1 MDEQYYEKLLNI
13 KTSGEQKIFNES
25 LHYNRYEPT
34 SYSAL
39 EILSKQYKFTE
50 EDSIVD
56 FGCGKGRLNFYINH
70 FFDSTVTGI
79 EMNNFFYKEALD
91 NTRDYLKKHKK
102 KTNKINFLNYFA
114 EEYNINPSDNKFY
127 FFNPF
132 SIQIFIKVIGNILI
146 SVEKYERT
154 VDVILYYPSDD
165 YIYFLE
171 NNTPFVL
178 INEIK
183 LPYLYDNN
191 PRHSFLVYRL
201 DYRKTIHKWDNVS
214 IKLI

>member
-39 EILSKQYKFTE
+39 EILSKEYKFTE
-50 EDSIVD
+50 EDNIVD

-79 EMNNFFYKEALD
+79 EMNTFFYKEAID
-91 NTRDYLKKHKK
+91 NKRDYLKKHKK
-102 KTNKINFLNYFA
+102 KKDKINFLNCFA

-146 SVEKYERT
+146 SVEEYERT

-178 INEIK
+178 LNEIK
-183 LPYLYDNN
+183 LPYLYDND

-201 DYRKTIHKWDNVS
+201 EYRKNILK
-214 IKLI
+214 

>member
-34 SYSAL
+34 SYSVL
-39 EILSKQYKFTE
+39 EILSKQYNFTA
-50 EDSIVD
+50 EDNIVD

-79 EMNNFFYKEALD
+79 EMSSFFYKQAID
-91 NTRDYLKKHKK
+91 NKRDYLKKHKK
-102 KTNKINFLNYFA
+102 KINEINFLNCFA

-146 SVEKYERT
+146 SVEGYERT
-154 VDVILYYPSDD
+154 VDIILYYPSYD

-178 INEIK
+178 LNEIK
-183 LPYLYDNN
+183 LPDND

-201 DYRKTIHKWDNVS
+201 D
-214 IKLI
+214 

>member
-1 MDEQYYEKLLNI
+1 MDEQYYEKLFNI

-25 LHYNRYEPT
+25 MHYNRYEPT

-39 EILSKQYKFTE
+39 EILSKKYIFTA
-50 EDSIVD
+50 EDCIVD

-70 FFDSTVTGI
+70 FFHSTVTGI
-79 EMNNFFYKEALD
+79 EMNTFFYKKAVD
-91 NTRDYLKKHKK
+91 NKIDYLKKHKK
-102 KTNKINFLNYFA
+102 KTNSINFLNCFA

-132 SIQIFIKVIGNILI
+132 SIQIFIKVIRNILI
-146 SVEKYERT
+146 SVEEYERT

-171 NNTPFVL
+171 NNTSFVL
-178 INEIK
+178 LDEIK
-183 LPYLYDNN
+183 LPYLYDND
-191 PRHSFLVYRL
+191 PRQSFLVYRL
-201 DYRKTIHKWDNVS
+201 DFK
-214 IKLI
+214 

>member
-13 KTSGEQKIFNES
+13 KTSGEQKIFNNS

-34 SYSAL
+34 SYSVL
-39 EILSKQYKFTE
+39 EILSKQYNFTA
-50 EDSIVD
+50 EDNIVD

-79 EMNNFFYKEALD
+79 EMNTFFYKEAID
-91 NTRDYLKKHKK
+91 NKRDYLKKYKK
-102 KTNKINFLNYFA
+102 KKDKITFLNYFA

-132 SIQIFIKVIGNILI
+132 SMQIFIKVIGNIMI
-146 SVEKYERT
+146 SIEEYERT

-178 INEIK
+178 LNEIK
-183 LPYLYDNN
+183 LPYLYDND

-201 DYRKTIHKWDNVS
+201 DYRKNHT
-214 IKLI
+214 

>member
-39 EILSKQYKFTE
+39 EILSKHYKFTAD
-50 EDSIVD
+50 DSIID

-70 FFDSTVTGI
+70 FFDSTVSGI
-79 EMNNFFYKEALD
+79 EMNTFFYKEAID
-91 NTRDYLKKHKK
+91 NKRDYLKKYKK
-102 KTNKINFLNYFA
+102 KKDKINFLNCFA

-146 SVEKYERT
+146 SVEEYERT
-154 VDVILYYPSDD
+154 VDVILYYPSED

-171 NNTPFVL
+171 SNTPFVL
-178 INEIK
+178 LNEIK
-183 LPYLYDNN
+183 LPNLYDND

-201 DYRKTIHKWDNVS
+201 E
-214 IKLI
+214 

>member
-13 KTSGEQKIFNES
+13 KTSGQQKIFNKS

-34 SYSAL
+34 SYSVL
-39 EILSKQYKFTE
+39 EILSKHYIFTA
-50 EDSIVD
+50 EDNIVD

-79 EMNNFFYKEALD
+79 EMNTFFYKEAID
-91 NTRDYLKKHKK
+91 NKRDYLKKHKNK
-102 KTNKINFLNYFA
+102 INKINFLNYFA
-114 EEYNINPSDNKFY
+114 EKYNINPSDNKFY

-132 SIQIFIKVIGNILI
+132 SIQIFIKVIGNILTSI
-146 SVEKYERT
+146 EEYERT

-178 INEIK
+178 LNEIK
-183 LPYLYDNN
+183 LHYSFDNDSRN
-191 PRHSFLVYRL
+191 SFLVYRL
-201 DYRKTIHKWDNVS
+201 DYRKSPT
-214 IKLI
+214 